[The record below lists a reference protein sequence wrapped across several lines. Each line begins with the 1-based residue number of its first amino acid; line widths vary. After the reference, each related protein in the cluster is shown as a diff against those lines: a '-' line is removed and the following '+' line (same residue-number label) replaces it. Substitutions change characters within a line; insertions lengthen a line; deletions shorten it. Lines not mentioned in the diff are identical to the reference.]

1 MKSNIVS
8 LINAALLIGLGSWGY
23 IDSGLEAFTAL
34 IPVFV
39 GIILALINPGVKK
52 ENKIAAHVAVL
63 LTFLILIGLIKPFIA
78 SLGREDLMATLRVGL
93 MIASTVWAMISFIQS
108 FRAARKARKA

>member
-1 MKSNIVS
+1 VRPNIIS

-23 IDSGLEAFTAL
+23 IDSGREAFTAL

-39 GIILALINPGVKK
+39 GIILVVINPGVKK
-52 ENKIAAHVAVL
+52 ENKIAAHIAVL

-78 SLGREDLMATLRVGL
+78 SLEREDLMATLRVGL
-93 MIASTVWAMISFIQS
+93 MMASTVWAMVSFIQS
-108 FRAARKARKA
+108 FRAARKTRKA

>member
-1 MKSNIVS
+1 MKPNIIS

-23 IDSGLEAFTAL
+23 IYSGGEAFTAL

-39 GIILALINPGVKK
+39 GIILVVINPGVKK
-52 ENKIAAHVAVL
+52 ENKIAAHIAVL
-63 LTFLILIGLIKPFIA
+63 ITFLILIGLIKPFIA

-93 MIASTVWAMISFIQS
+93 MMASTVWAMVSFIRS
-108 FRAARKARKA
+108 FRAARKARNS

>member
-1 MKSNIVS
+1 MRPNIIS

-23 IDSGLEAFTAL
+23 IDSGREAFTAL

-39 GIILALINPGVKK
+39 GIILVVINPVVKK
-52 ENKIAAHVAVL
+52 ENKIAAHIAVL

-78 SLGREDLMATLRVGL
+78 SLEREDLMATLRVGL
-93 MIASTVWAMISFIQS
+93 MMASTVWAMVCFIQS

>member
-1 MKSNIVS
+1 MRPNIIS

-23 IDSGLEAFTAL
+23 IDSGGEAFTAL

-39 GIILALINPGVKK
+39 GIILVVFNPGVKK
-52 ENKIAAHVAVL
+52 ENKIAAHIAVL
-63 LTFLILIGLIKPFIA
+63 ITFLILIGLIKPFIA

-93 MIASTVWAMISFIQS
+93 MMASTVWAMVSFIRS
-108 FRAARKARKA
+108 FRAARKARNS